1 MFNPHVQP
9 ILTFKTLELP
19 IPNVLHQ
26 RTPRAQVVPRG
37 ATVTVPAGP
46 GRSQARGPPP
56 VMFGG
61 LYNYTGWW
69 FGTFFVFPYI
79 GNNNPN

>member
-19 IPNVLHQ
+19 IPNVLLQ

-37 ATVTVPAGP
+37 ATVTVPVGS
-46 GRSQARGPPP
+46 GRSQARAGPGFVVPPP

-61 LYNYTGWW
+61 LYNYTGLSENR
-69 FGTFFVFPYI
+69 VYSQL
-79 GNNNPN
+79 

>member
-1 MFNPHVQP
+1 MFNPHIQP

-46 GRSQARGPPP
+46 GRSQARGGARVCGAPSSY
-56 VMFGG
+56 V
-61 LYNYTGWW
+61 WW
-69 FGTFFVFPYI
+69 VV
-79 GNNNPN
+79 